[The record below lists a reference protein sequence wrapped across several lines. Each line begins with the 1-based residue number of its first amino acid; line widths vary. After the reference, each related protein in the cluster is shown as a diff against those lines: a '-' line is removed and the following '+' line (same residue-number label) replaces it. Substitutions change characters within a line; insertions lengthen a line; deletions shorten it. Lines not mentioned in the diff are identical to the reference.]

1 MNNKNDII
9 SILDAVNK
17 INSSTKKK
25 TLTSISTQNSIP
37 KLNQSLPLP
46 SDVDKLIREAEDYKK
61 ISNNSSELYTDKNQ
75 STEIENDNAF
85 ILTEEIFD
93 TSVAEKEKIIKLKS
107 KINDLEKIGK
117 QLRLEILNLKKN
129 KVLPTKTRINT
140 LELEDGNIQLID
152 TKETLKTIHK
162 QVENQKQIFSDLKTH
177 SIKVERDAD
186 VYRENYER
194 LIIENSDLK
203 KKLQRAKEQII
214 DHESNKGELLTA
226 LDHLNEILSKN
237 NIINK
242 ISSQTSTY
250 KKYDF
255 KKSSKFDTT
264 D

>member
-61 ISNNSSELYTDKNQ
+61 ISNNSSELYADKNQ
-75 STEIENDNAF
+75 STEIKNDNAF

-152 TKETLKTIHK
+152 TKETLKTIH
-162 QVENQKQIFSDLKTH
+162 V
-177 SIKVERDAD
+177 
-186 VYRENYER
+186 
-194 LIIENSDLK
+194 
-203 KKLQRAKEQII
+203 
-214 DHESNKGELLTA
+214 
-226 LDHLNEILSKN
+226 
-237 NIINK
+237 
-242 ISSQTSTY
+242 
-250 KKYDF
+250 
-255 KKSSKFDTT
+255 
-264 D
+264 